1 MAFKLGNYAVKEVIY
16 GVAQDF
22 NGNLLYTLDQL
33 TSAQVEV
40 SSDPTEVT
48 DKRGNI
54 IRQIY
59 NNKTATFTA
68 TSALASP
75 VLLNANSGSDI
86 QIAGTGANA
95 IQMPRI
101 QVIAAGSQL
110 DVTEAKSGTIQV
122 MGLYNNGANGAVL
135 AQGTTAVV
143 DETYAYDST
152 THKITVPNAATD
164 APTTY
169 LVKYERDVESGM
181 KMANYADQF
190 PDTVA
195 LTLYIAV
202 MDPCS
207 DKYKAGYLVIPSF
220 TPDPSVTIG
229 FDSDNQEVDFTGSVN
244 LDFCGTDKVLYYI
257 YFPDENAVLSG
268 SAN

>member
-1 MAFKLGNYAVKEVIY
+1 MPKIEVI
-16 GVAQDF
+16 
-22 NGNLLYTLDQL
+22 
-33 TSAQVEV
+33 
-40 SSDPTEVT
+40 P
-48 DKRGNI
+48 
-54 IRQIY
+54 
-59 NNKTATFTA
+59 
-68 TSALASP
+68 
-75 VLLNANSGSDI
+75 
-86 QIAGTGANA
+86 
-95 IQMPRI
+95 
-101 QVIAAGSQL
+101 AGSQL
-110 DVTEAKSGTIQV
+110 SVADAKSGTIQV

-135 AQGTTAVV
+135 TQGTTAVV

-152 THKITVPNAATD
+152 TNKITVPNAATD

-169 LVKYERDVESGM
+169 LVKYERDVTSGM

-190 PDTVA
+190 PDTVS